1 MIKLKKNPNI
11 LERLKIKEE
20 KAGVRR
26 LSVDSAFGKTCKV
39 VYIISFVYAL
49 CIKLIYMLSTYFQA
63 SYVIKNTGYENLTA
77 HQLSQYSDVK
87 NSLLLVGIGAVLL
100 IAALILLCKRI
111 FAFSLPINAAVTV
124 TLCVHFAFRMSETLE
139 TYGLASSYT
148 YYHLAPL
155 ALLLIS
161 STVYCIIGI
170 RNKVLEDKAYTAFVD
185 RLYENHSKEIENL
198 TDEEWEEFLSNYD
211 PRDYR

>member
-20 KAGVRR
+20 KAGIRR
-26 LSVDSAFGKTCKV
+26 LSVGSAWGKTCKV
-39 VYIISFVYAL
+39 VYIISFVYAFF
-49 CIKLIYMLSTYFQA
+49 IKLIYMLSTYFQA
-63 SYVIKNTGYENLTA
+63 SYVIKNTGYENLTS
-77 HQLSQYSDVK
+77 HQLSQYADVK
-87 NSLLLVGIGAVLL
+87 NSLLLVGIATTLL
-100 IAALILLCKRI
+100 IASLVLLCKRI
-111 FAFSLPINAAVTV
+111 FVVALSINTAVTV

-148 YYHLAPL
+148 YYHLVPL
-155 ALLLIS
+155 ALLFVTG
-161 STVYCIIGI
+161 TVYCIIGI
-170 RNKVLEDKAYTAFVD
+170 RNKVLEDKAYIAFVD
-185 RLYENHSKEIENL
+185 RLYQNHSKEIENL